1 MAGNYVAV
9 RSMKKMYKGSGN
21 SGDIINLRDFSGG
34 VPWNNPQIFVSF
46 YGYIPDTT
54 KNSFYTRY
62 EHLGDDRYKIICES
76 AGFVYSSSY
85 LVPDVL
91 CNLADG
97 GTTNLFSGSFYGI
110 TFNFSGNSGTPPNL
124 GTAGQDTYINS
135 TVINSVL
142 SSTDPNPSTYIAYYK
157 TSFFSEN
164 LQNGVV
170 YVKNTQR
177 TWSGIFQNIRIFP
190 ERNAV
195 ETGLPIQYVVVEG
208 DY

>member
-1 MAGNYVAV
+1 
-9 RSMKKMYKGSGN
+9 MKDK
-21 SGDIINLRDFSGG
+21 IL
-34 VPWNNPQIFVSF
+34 
-46 YGYIPDTT
+46 
-54 KNSFYTRY
+54 
-62 EHLGDDRYKIICES
+62 KIIGNLLLILG
-76 AGFVYSSSY
+76 GFYLIFSPSNTFSSI
-85 LVPDVL
+85 V
-91 CNLADG
+91 
-97 GTTNLFSGSFYGI
+97 
-110 TFNFSGNSGTPPNL
+110 
-124 GTAGQDTYINS
+124 
-135 TVINSVL
+135 
-142 SSTDPNPSTYIAYYK
+142 YK